1 MNDQNRCK
9 YFLCNVWWTWFSFTF
24 RYVDDV
30 FSLINSKFGDNV
42 DRILSIALPR
52 KDTTDTVRFV
62 SYLVPHLGNDRNF
75 SLKEFISIFPLWT
88 VHVYVAKFQQYLH
101 IKYFFSIDS
110 RVYGSYQDFVLH
122 QGWEITASQFDNYGY

>member
-1 MNDQNRCK
+1 MNNQNRCK

-52 KDTTDTVRFV
+52 KDTTDTARFV
-62 SYLVPHLGNDRNF
+62 SYLGLRLGND
-75 SLKEFISIFPLWT
+75 SE
-88 VHVYVAKFQQYLH
+88 
-101 IKYFFSIDS
+101 S
-110 RVYGSYQDFVLH
+110 R
-122 QGWEITASQFDNYGY
+122 